1 MPVLW
6 REHALAD
13 RIGSPAAEVAF
24 ALQFLR

>member
-6 REHALAD
+6 REHVLTG
-13 RIGSPAAEVAF
+13 RNGSPAAEVAF